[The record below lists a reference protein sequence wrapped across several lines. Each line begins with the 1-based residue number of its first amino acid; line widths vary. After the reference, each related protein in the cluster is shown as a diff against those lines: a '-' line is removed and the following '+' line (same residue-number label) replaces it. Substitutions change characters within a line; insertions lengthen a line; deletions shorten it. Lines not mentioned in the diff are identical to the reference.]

1 MTKLIAWSYSRLSNY
16 EQCPR
21 KYWHLSVARD
31 ITEEKGEAA
40 DYGDEVHKSF
50 AKFFK
55 HGIELPLHLRQY
67 QSQLEQIAKAPGDK
81 IVEQQIALNA
91 SFEQVEWFSKDAY
104 LRVISDLTQHNGTH
118 AVTWD
123 WKTGKP
129 PREQDFTQLELNAA
143 VTFHLG
149 KEIQSITMAYFWI
162 KTKKVEPKTI
172 KREKAADV
180 WSALLPRVQR
190 FQNAYAANDFPPRQN
205 YLCRGYCPVKTCQF
219 WEPRKK
225 KS

>member
-1 MTKLIAWSYSRLSNY
+1 MSKLIAWSYSRLSNF

-21 KYWHLSVARD
+21 KYWHLNIQKD

-40 DYGDEVHKSF
+40 TYGDEVHKSF

-55 HGIELPLHLRQY
+55 HGVELPLHLRQY
-67 QSQLEQIAKAPGDK
+67 QPMLAQIAKAPGDK

-91 SFEQVEWFSKDAY
+91 NFEQVEWFSKDAY

-129 PREQDFTQLELNAA
+129 SDDFTQLKLNAA

-149 KEIQSITMAYFWI
+149 QEIQHITMAYFWL
-162 KTKKVEPKTI
+162 KTKKVAPEVIT
-172 KREKAADV
+172 RDKAADV
-180 WSALLPRVQR
+180 WSGLLPRVQKY
-190 FQNAYAANDFPPRQN
+190 QDAHAANAFPPRQN
-205 YLCRGYCPVKTCQF
+205 YLCKGYCPVKTCQF
-219 WEPRKK
+219 WEPRKQ